1 MTLDNKSLK
10 RIFLVFTLT
19 LFLIGNAGVGIVHA
33 TSLFDSTWQTTS
45 SACFSLD
52 VVFLLDQSS
61 SMSGGNGADAN
72 DPTEQRIYA
81 SQWAIDW
88 LTDNALDICA
98 QAIHRIAVISF
109 GNQAYLDLPLSNID
123 PSNQTEA
130 QRIRERL
137 KTHILPKDLGETN
150 PQLAFQMA
158 EQVLDNAAPIGN
170 TPRKRVIIFITDG
183 HPCVEKLGCVHPN
196 STMDFVGYA
205 RDMVNQVASKMPF
218 DETLLKQEQ
227 CLSEARATY
236 GVNAVPAE
244 VSNKCLSTYL
254 IDTTNLRIYDKST
267 YIWTLLLKHDLAYS
281 IQLRDEYE
289 RMSDSH
295 AGQVINLTENRA
307 DIPST
312 FLDILSQLAGV
323 KAQRLSCGNFAVNPY
338 LRQMRLVFFKVD
350 NDTKVTLS
358 YVDAAGNTHLVENGQ
373 GDTGITIAE
382 HDASGPN
389 ERYVIDNPYP
399 GLWHFTSDDCSGI
412 SAYYEPLEMSVGG
425 AEKPMQI
432 LAPDGI
438 GYYLDFTNLVITKP
452 ADPEHLRANDKFYLQ
467 YTIRDNNGTIIKQA
481 EPPIFAIQFNVNV
494 TDPKGGK
501 ESYDMEW
508 LPEQQLFRSKS
519 WLKFQYQGEYVVNL
533 SGETSNRESPYG
545 PINDPVATTVFN
557 TKRHLFDYAE
567 KFSVVCSN
575 IGSRNTYP
583 WPEDISH
590 DADGCDVLP
599 IRNYDFKITEP
610 NNNDNVPIHGT
621 IIDGWP
627 LPIHPI
633 DFVITLVDAQGKDLL
648 PDDVFTNIAQPF
660 GVTITVGNQTVDVA
674 YKQDL
679 NNPARYIGEITNVN
693 TVGKYVLTANLT
705 SDDAKFYEPL
715 NRTAKQTF
723 NLRDTFWTT
732 SSTYYMLLALLICI
746 AIASLTYSIMITNN
760 KVNGTLVFRAGNTVI
775 HSFSLRGGKN
785 WKDISSRELARYPE
799 LDLARLRVT
808 SLPKKKATRRNTSHS
823 DSEFSEMSSVSTNGL
838 NLDHPGVSVSGR
850 TRSRHPI
857 NKRLQSR
864 IGENYSAETEAN
876 MEYYPPGEYDGE

>member
-1 MTLDNKSLK
+1 M
-10 RIFLVFTLT
+10 
-19 LFLIGNAGVGIVHA
+19 
-33 TSLFDSTWQTTS
+33 
-45 SACFSLD
+45 
-52 VVFLLDQSS
+52 
-61 SMSGGNGADAN
+61 
-72 DPTEQRIYA
+72 
-81 SQWAIDW
+81 
-88 LTDNALDICA
+88 
-98 QAIHRIAVISF
+98 
-109 GNQAYLDLPLSNID
+109 
-123 PSNQTEA
+123 
-130 QRIRERL
+130 
-137 KTHILPKDLGETN
+137 
-150 PQLAFQMA
+150 
-158 EQVLDNAAPIGN
+158 
-170 TPRKRVIIFITDG
+170 
-183 HPCVEKLGCVHPN
+183 
-196 STMDFVGYA
+196 
-205 RDMVNQVASKMPF
+205 
-218 DETLLKQEQ
+218 
-227 CLSEARATY
+227 
-236 GVNAVPAE
+236 
-244 VSNKCLSTYL
+244 
-254 IDTTNLRIYDKST
+254 
-267 YIWTLLLKHDLAYS
+267 
-281 IQLRDEYE
+281 
-289 RMSDSH
+289 
-295 AGQVINLTENRA
+295 
-307 DIPST
+307 
-312 FLDILSQLAGV
+312 
-323 KAQRLSCGNFAVNPY
+323 
-338 LRQMRLVFFKVD
+338 
-350 NDTKVTLS
+350 
-358 YVDAAGNTHLVENGQ
+358 
-373 GDTGITIAE
+373 
-382 HDASGPN
+382 
-389 ERYVIDNPYP
+389 
-399 GLWHFTSDDCSGI
+399 
-412 SAYYEPLEMSVGG
+412 
-425 AEKPMQI
+425 
-432 LAPDGI
+432 
-438 GYYLDFTNLVITKP
+438 
-452 ADPEHLRANDKFYLQ
+452 
-467 YTIRDNNGTIIKQA
+467 
-481 EPPIFAIQFNVNV
+481 
-494 TDPKGGK
+494 
-501 ESYDMEW
+501 
-508 LPEQQLFRSKS
+508 
-519 WLKFQYQGEYVVNL
+519 
-533 SGETSNRESPYG
+533 
-545 PINDPVATTVFN
+545 
-557 TKRHLFDYAE
+557 
-567 KFSVVCSN
+567 VCSN